1 MEEIWKD
8 IVDYNN
14 LYQVSNLGRVKRLET
29 NITIFN
35 KKTQY
40 NKKVKGKILKNTKDK
55 KGYLYVTLCKNGKTK
70 KQRVHKLVAE
80 AFLQKNNGFNEI
92 NHKNEKRDD
101 NRVDNLEYCTHIYNL
116 NYGNHNKK
124 LSKSLIENSKVKIK
138 IIQMDTKGNI
148 LNEFESLMEASRQT
162 NIPEP
167 NICACC
173 KGVYKQTH
181 NFIFKYKEL
190 PIKK

>member
-55 KGYLYVTLCKNGKTK
+55 KGYLYVALCKNGKTK
-70 KQRVHKLVAE
+70 KINQGSISNVC
-80 AFLQKNNGFNEI
+80 NGI
-92 NHKNEKRDD
+92 RK
-101 NRVDNLEYCTHIYNL
+101 TA
-116 NYGNHNKK
+116 G
-124 LSKSLIENSKVKIK
+124 
-138 IIQMDTKGNI
+138 G
-148 LNEFESLMEASRQT
+148 
-162 NIPEP
+162 
-167 NICACC
+167 
-173 KGVYKQTH
+173 YKWRWL
-181 NFIFKYKEL
+181 Y
-190 PIKK
+190 

>member
-80 AFLQKNNGFNEI
+80 AFLQKINGFNEI

-101 NRVDNLEYCTHIYNL
+101 NRVDNL
-116 NYGNHNKK
+116 
-124 LSKSLIENSKVKIK
+124 
-138 IIQMDTKGNI
+138 
-148 LNEFESLMEASRQT
+148 
-162 NIPEP
+162 
-167 NICACC
+167 
-173 KGVYKQTH
+173 
-181 NFIFKYKEL
+181 
-190 PIKK
+190 